1 MIPDETGDLGQYME
15 SLRRLLALD
24 VEKIYPAHGPVIHN
38 ARQKISEYI
47 AHRELRERQI
57 IGALREGPLEVMPIV
72 KRIYIDVPEFLHPA
86 AAQSVRSHLRKLLNE
101 RCVEEHENMWS
112 LK

>member
-1 MIPDETGDLGQYME
+1 ME
-15 SLRRLLALD
+15 SLRRLLGLN

-38 ARQKISEYI
+38 ARQKIGEYI

-57 IGALREGPLEVMPIV
+57 VGVLTDGALDVMAIV

-101 RCVEEHENMWS
+101 KRVEQHENVWS
-112 LK
+112 LR